1 MNTWDLAQAKFTN
14 FLIRFQPMLHL
25 VGVTPQEIQEM
36 TWDTAAPHVIS
47 ALPVRELC
55 THANSELLFAAA
67 EAHSDDE
74 RVLRLRLVYGGMSA
88 DMQKML
94 WRYVDFFF
102 RVVTN
107 EPL

>member
-1 MNTWDLAQAKFTN
+1 
-14 FLIRFQPMLHL
+14 MLHL

-47 ALPVRELC
+47 ALPVRGLC
-55 THANSELLFAAA
+55 NHANSELLFAAA
-67 EAHSDDE
+67 EAQSDDE
-74 RVLRLRLVYGGMSA
+74 RVLRLRLVYGGMPT